1 MDEIDLRLC
10 QLLFANSRRPQRELA
25 DELGI
30 GVAVVHR
37 RIQSLVE
44 QGVAKGFTAN
54 LSMSYL
60 RAASA
65 QVDGIC
71 GCQPCAE
78 TLDRLSKSGSVDS
91 VLTSAA
97 NLTSLT
103 LILRSIDDLGSTV
116 ELVRDVLKMPQPKV
130 TISMMTLVRSE
141 PRERAFTGNRELSR
155 LDYRIV
161 NSLHLNSRKP
171 IVDLADEIDITP
183 KTARVRLE
191 AMEQEGAI
199 EYGFD
204 WDPARTAGASFIV
217 RIDLKPGTD
226 RNAFISHL
234 NKRYGARFILTF
246 AHSNVYDYVCGYC
259 WAPTVGQHNELVG
272 ALKSDDG
279 VADVRSGIVHDQWS
293 LETWR
298 DRLLREKASVP
309 RDAVPVGHG

>member
-1 MDEIDLRLC
+1 MDDIDLHLC
-10 QLLFANSRRPQRELA
+10 QLLIANSRRPQRELA

-44 QGVAKGFTAN
+44 QGVVKGFTAN
-54 LSMSYL
+54 LSKSYL
-60 RAASA
+60 GAVSA

-71 GCQPCAE
+71 SCPSVEE
-78 TLDRLSKSGSVDS
+78 TLDKLRKNDSVES

-97 NLTSLT
+97 NLTSVT
-103 LILRSIDDLGSTV
+103 LVLRSIDDLGPTV
-116 ELVRDVLKMPQPKV
+116 EKVRDVLKMPQPKV
-130 TISMMTLVRSE
+130 TISMKILVGIEPSE
-141 PRERAFTGNRELSR
+141 REFTGNRELSR

-161 NSLHLNSRKP
+161 NSLHLNCRKP

-183 KTARVRLE
+183 KTARSRLE
-191 AMEQEGAI
+191 AMEREGAI
-199 EYGFD
+199 EYGLN

-226 RNAFISHL
+226 RNAFISQV

-246 AHSNVYDYVCGYC
+246 IHSNIFDYVCGYC
-259 WAPTVGQHNELVG
+259 WAPTVGQHNDLVG
-272 ALKSDDG
+272 ALRSDDG

-293 LETWR
+293 FETWR
-298 DRLLREKASVP
+298 DRLLKERAAAP
-309 RDAVPVGHG
+309 QNAVPNKKG